1 MLFAKLRLAI
11 SRLQWTRAKRIKSAQ
26 RDKVRADVA
35 VESDERQ
42 EVIASKSLVA
52 GRDSQIFRQQNDQS
66 RRP

>member
-1 MLFAKLRLAI
+1 MDAGK
-11 SRLQWTRAKRIKSAQ
+11 KNKSAQ

-42 EVIASKSLVA
+42 EVIACKSLVA